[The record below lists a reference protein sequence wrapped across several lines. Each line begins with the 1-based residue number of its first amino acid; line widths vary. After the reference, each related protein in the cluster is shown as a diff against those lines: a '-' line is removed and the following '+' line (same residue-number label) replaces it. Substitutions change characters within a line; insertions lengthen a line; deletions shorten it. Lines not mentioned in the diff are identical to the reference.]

1 MAYNNYMFPQGYYPA
16 IIPQYQQ
23 TVPQIQQNVPQQQ
36 AQPQNNGIIWVQ
48 GEQAAKGYPVA
59 PNQSVLLMDSE
70 QSAFYIKSADN
81 AGMPQP
87 LRIFELPDTYSKCQ
101 KLATFYILL
110 NSLYPE
116 EDFKNDINT
125 QFQSTIPNLGESE
138 FLKKIKG
145 RELNYVLSV
154 LDELMEA
161 LKALNPQL
169 YANTLRRFE

>member
-1 MAYNNYMFPQGYYPA
+1 MAYNNCMFPQGYHPA

-23 TVPQIQQNVPQQQ
+23 AVPQIQQNIPQQ

-87 LRIFELPDTYSKCQ
+87 LRIFDYSERNTNPVPVQ
-101 KLATFYILL
+101 QTIQQ
-110 NSLYPE
+110 PE
-116 EDFKNDINT
+116 QNFVT
-125 QFQSTIPNLGESE
+125 HSE
-138 FLKKIKG
+138 FEEKLEEIKSMIKTASKEKKANGKP
-145 RELNYVLSV
+145 SV
-154 LDELMEA
+154 
-161 LKALNPQL
+161 
-169 YANTLRRFE
+169 